1 MDLFTDMSPERIAA
15 EIKLD
20 LQERAARIS
29 DALVAAFG
37 GVSQIAPED
46 IGRALA
52 GGIINNGLTVHGTVD
67 ELVTAVCGR
76 LYADHDDMDRDSFDA
91 VRIEAAMACRDVF
104 ENLSYPARLRY
115 WHLPVSPYLRHWEGI
130 EMSEMLTQIEEMF
143 PGDPSPVDAALRN
156 GLVTYDEAILLRRE
170 KEAIR
175 RSERAKHDESVAGRD
190 ATSY

>member
-46 IGRALA
+46 IGRAIA

-76 LYADHDDMDRDSFDA
+76 LYYDHDDMDRDEYDSI
-91 VRIEAAMACRDVF
+91 RIEAAMACRDVF
-104 ENLSYPARLRY
+104 ENLAYPARLRY
-115 WHLPVSPYLRHWEGI
+115 WHLPVKPYLSSRRVLRCADGTDREG
-130 EMSEMLTQIEEMF
+130 
-143 PGDPSPVDAALRN
+143 
-156 GLVTYDEAILLRRE
+156 
-170 KEAIR
+170 
-175 RSERAKHDESVAGRD
+175 
-190 ATSY
+190 